1 VPAELSKQAVQALGR
16 MLQLEPG
23 KRASAKEIIGIL
35 KPIASTYTPPKG
47 DLDVQMRLDAYE
59 RHLAHR
65 GAGLI

>member
-1 VPAELSKQAVQALGR
+1 MPTEFSKHAAQAVGR
-16 MLQLEPG
+16 MLHLEPG
-23 KRASAKEIIGIL
+23 KRASAKEIMGIL
-35 KPIASTYTPPKG
+35 RPIASAYTPPKG

>member
-1 VPAELSKQAVQALGR
+1 

-23 KRASAKEIIGIL
+23 KRASAKEIISII
-35 KPIASTYTPPKG
+35 KPIASAYTPPKG